1 MTASDLLAAHFAL
14 RASRPDEDAFYQ
26 AYVEDTAPATLRPI
40 LVRALARA
48 ASLFAR
54 GITVARSG

>member
-26 AYVEDTAPATLRPI
+26 AYVEGAAVTMPRPA
-40 LVRALARA
+40 LVRLVARA
-48 ASLFAR
+48 ASLRAR
-54 GITVARSG
+54 RITVAGAG